1 MMPCRP
7 RWKRIFSNK
16 AKIGRQTLKKQI
28 LRWKRN
34 LLYSSRKHHCP
45 DYKHWNKGRAH
56 EHFGSYILQKQQKY
70 LARCSRVFVRWSRT
84 FAGWLMLPV
93 YLRTLVG
100 WSYFGFSLLKSAT
113 TCCIHSLKIHVFF
126 VEIQRNASARKTHQ
140 EHQFLCNF
148 SWSLTRNNQN
158 REGARK
164 RMVTEPGRA
173 LSVENLFKQRN
184 SGSKQSWQARKL
196 AYEGQ
201 MHNEISRGGLER

>member
-1 MMPCRP
+1 MESE
-7 RWKRIFSNK
+7 IY
-16 AKIGRQTLKKQI
+16 
-28 LRWKRN
+28 
-34 LLYSSRKHHCP
+34 LYSSRKHHCP
-45 DYKHWNKGRAH
+45 DHKHRNKGRAH

-70 LARCSRVFVRWSRT
+70 LVRT
-84 FAGWLMLPV
+84 FAGWLMLLV

-126 VEIQRNASARKTHQ
+126 VEIQRNASSHKTHQ
-140 EHQFLCNF
+140 EHQFLCKF

-173 LSVENLFKQRN
+173 LSVEHLFKQRN
-184 SGSKQSWQARKL
+184 SGSKQSWQAQRL
-196 AYEGQ
+196 AFEGQ
-201 MHNEISRGGLER
+201 MHNEISRGRLGR

>member
-1 MMPCRP
+1 MLFRP
-7 RWKRIFSNK
+7 RRKRSGSNK
-16 AKIGRQTLKKQI
+16 AKIGRQTLKKQNLALESEIYCIQIVNIIAPTINTETKVARMKI
-28 LRWKRN
+28 LALTSYK
-34 LLYSSRKHHCP
+34 SSKNTSHAV
-45 DYKHWNKGRAH
+45 RA
-56 EHFGSYILQKQQKY
+56 
-70 LARCSRVFVRWSRT
+70 CSRAGRGRSR
-84 FAGWLMLPV
+84 MLLV
-93 YLRTLVG
+93 YLRILVG

-126 VEIQRNASARKTHQ
+126 VEIQTNASSRKTHQ

-173 LSVENLFKQRN
+173 LSVENLLEQRN
-184 SGSKQSWQARKL
+184 FGSKQSWKARKL